1 MIRFSFVEPAY
12 LLTVGLVLL
21 VISMVV
27 GSDLGVRAPMLLVG
41 LVWTLHLS
49 VGLAAIRL
57 AVVNLT
63 RWRMTVHWPDLAL
76 LLMAGLIAS
85 LVLAPLSLVID
96 QWLMSRGVDTDDDFL
111 LGRPPQAWVILFGL
125 CEEWVQVIGPT
136 LLVSTLLGV
145 PAWWA
150 RLGKHSHVR
159 IK

>member
-1 MIRFSFVEPAY
+1 
-12 LLTVGLVLL
+12 
-21 VISMVV
+21 
-27 GSDLGVRAPMLLVG
+27 
-41 LVWTLHLS
+41 
-49 VGLAAIRL
+49 
-57 AVVNLT
+57 
-63 RWRMTVHWPDLAL
+63 
-76 LLMAGLIAS
+76 MAGLIAS